1 MKVKVDEKK
10 FAFIMCTNNKQYC
23 REALHYIEKLTVP
36 DGYIVEMCV
45 IEDAAWHERGI
56 PAGAMMSS
64 QAKYKIYLHRMS

>member
-45 IEDAAWHERGI
+45 QIRKSE
-56 PAGAMMSS
+56 
-64 QAKYKIYLHRMS
+64 